1 MRMMSGIH
9 LILIP
14 AGFLIIDDIHIPAD
28 LPHVHGNAQACGKA
42 RHRIDRGI
50 PCRIG
55 RRRMDIR
62 IVDPVIDVPCRLQH
76 PHEFFFSREFAEAL
90 CPLLVDPRAD
100 QDIEFLF
107 PEEFL

>member
-42 RHRIDRGI
+42 GFHA
-50 PCRIG
+50 
-55 RRRMDIR
+55 
-62 IVDPVIDVPCRLQH
+62 
-76 PHEFFFSREFAEAL
+76 AEAA
-90 CPLLVDPRAD
+90 VAWTYG
-100 QDIEFLF
+100 
-107 PEEFL
+107 